1 MSEYPYM
8 YARISAKRA
17 KLLDS
22 QDYEKLLK
30 MQPNEIARYLEE
42 GEYREDIDELGARHD
57 GVELVEL
64 ALNRN
69 LSRVFTHM
77 CQISPE
83 PLEKVIKAYLR
94 KYDIMSLKRLL
105 RWKRSGEG
113 QNDIEDL
120 LIPVGSLTFDELE
133 RLSDMEFDQI
143 LEEINFADS
152 EINYQN
158 YLEDREDLPEIER
171 ALDQAYY
178 DELSMLAEKVDSPR
192 FSRFIREELENENL
206 RTALR
211 LKKYDFEPD
220 EIREYL
226 AVRNGSELVEQV
238 VNADDFDEAMETVR
252 NSGKAGDIEDGLL
265 EDIEHAMDA
274 QRLEGALTM
283 LHVEPLG
290 TTSILGYVIAK
301 IIEVKNLRMLI
312 RAKETGI
319 QNRETIRRNLVYS

>member
-30 MQPNEIARYLEE
+30 MQPNEIARYLGER
-42 GEYREDIDELGARHD
+42 EYREDIDELGARHE

-77 CQISPE
+77 CKIAPE

-94 KYDIMSLKRLL
+94 KYDLMSIKRLL
-105 RWKRSGEG
+105 RWKRSDED
-113 QNDIEDL
+113 NDIEDL

-133 RLSDMEFDQI
+133 RMADMEFGQI
-143 LEEINFADS
+143 LDEIRFPDS
-152 EINYQN
+152 EIDYQG
-158 YLEDREDLPEIER
+158 YVEGKQDLAEIEG

-178 DELSMLAEKVDSPR
+178 DELDLLAEKVDSPR
-192 FSRFIREELENENL
+192 FSRFIEDELENENL

-211 LKKYDFEPD
+211 LKKYDFDPG
-220 EIREYL
+220 EIRQYL
-226 AVRNGSELVEQV
+226 ATRNGSKLVEEV
-238 VNADDFDEAMETVR
+238 INADDIEDAMQLVID
-252 NSGKAGDIEDGLL
+252 SGKAGEVDDGML
-265 EDIEHAMDA
+265 EDLEHAMDA
-274 QRLEGALTM
+274 KRLQEALTM
-283 LHVEPLG
+283 LHTEPLG
-290 TTSILGYVIAK
+290 TTSILGYVVAK

-319 QNRETIRRNLVYS
+319 QNLETIRRNLVYS